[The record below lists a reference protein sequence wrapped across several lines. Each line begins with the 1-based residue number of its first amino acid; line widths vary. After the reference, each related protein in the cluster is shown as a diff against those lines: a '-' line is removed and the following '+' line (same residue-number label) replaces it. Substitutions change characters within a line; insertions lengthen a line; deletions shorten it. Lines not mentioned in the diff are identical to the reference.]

1 MRKGKKLYNYL
12 TKKMNEL
19 QEQERHKTM
28 SPSAIAADEYGYAF
42 GYLEQ
47 MTDEEF
53 DRILKNA

>member
-1 MRKGKKLYNYL
+1 
-12 TKKMNEL
+12 MNEL
-19 QEQERHKTM
+19 PEQEHYKTM